1 MFPFEENLTAKVSLL
16 CVYAKLHHQ
25 FSLFAYLRHWITP
38 NILYTTAYY
47 GPLVKTLKSGKYC
60 TNTISVK
67 LAWNRETSSN
77 PIDSEI
83 TKVILLFMMAAV
95 LSGATETQQRFTHVH
110 PNHYGILG
118 RNVPQQP
125 IGDEIAREWNNKLI
139 VYKYRLIRLARL
151 GIRQYKLKTKA
162 TNTHNPEVYRQVAQ
176 QPNQTLRLILLM
188 EYQVVKLPDLPESF
202 VIAEHY
208 KNLPEQNGTTK
219 ETGSPSRTNKGLSGL
234 KVSTG
239 FNGNQ
244 HGLQTETVGTS
255 KTR

>member
-1 MFPFEENLTAKVSLL
+1 MNKAV
-16 CVYAKLHHQ
+16 V
-25 FSLFAYLRHWITP
+25 
-38 NILYTTAYY
+38 
-47 GPLVKTLKSGKYC
+47 SGKMFFL
-60 TNTISVK
+60 NFNGI
-67 LAWNRETSSN
+67 LIHLITSQ
-77 PIDSEI
+77 
-83 TKVILLFMMAAV
+83 VILLFMVAVV

-110 PNHYGILG
+110 PYHYGIQD

-176 QPNQTLRLILLM
+176 QPNQVSFYSTPTLLENGNNLKTLRLILLM
-188 EYQVVKLPDLPESF
+188 EYQVVLPDLPESF
-202 VIAEHY
+202 VNAEHY
-208 KNLPEQNGTTK
+208 KNLPEPNGTTK
-219 ETGSPSRTNKGLSGL
+219 ETGSPSRTKGLTGL

-239 FNGNQ
+239 LNGNQ
-244 HGLQTETVGTS
+244 HGLQTETVGTL